1 MTATEEAAAFSLRIP
16 LIVACAFFMENLDS
30 TVIATA
36 LPQMAHTFRES
47 PIALN
52 AGVTVYMLTLA
63 VFIPLSA
70 WVADRFGP
78 RNVFGS
84 AILLFTAASML
95 CGLSQSLPQFVAA
108 RALQGVGGAMMVPVG
123 RIIVVRNAPKSQM
136 LRAMAFL
143 TWPALVGP
151 IVGPSVGGFIATYS
165 SWRWIFYMNVPIGML
180 GAYLVWRMLSNQTT
194 GMARGFDRRGFV
206 LSSVSL
212 VSLMWAMGALAQDH
226 ASYAESACMLVV
238 AIVSGAMAIRH
249 MRAVAHP
256 LIDLMPFRVATFF
269 ETCLGGGFSRFAI
282 SASLFVLP
290 LMFQVGFGF
299 SPFVSGLLMLVG
311 ALGSLSTKAIAIGVV
326 RRFGF
331 RRVLIANSALIA
343 LAILLCGCL
352 YSDMPIE
359 AMAAVMVLCGFTRSL
374 QFTCLNTLGFAD
386 MPPERISAASMLTS
400 MLQQVVMGIAVGSA
414 AVLLRASVALHG
426 GRSLSAADFRYVL
439 VALACVALLA
449 VVRFVHLEDAAGAE
463 ISGRV
468 A

>member
-1 MTATEEAAAFSLRIP
+1 MTGTEKAPAFSLRIP

-36 LPQMAHTFRES
+36 VPQMARSFGES

-84 AILLFTAASML
+84 AIVLFTVASML

-108 RALQGVGGAMMVPVG
+108 RALQGIGGAMMVPVG

-151 IVGPSVGGFIATYS
+151 IVGPSVGGFVATYS
-165 SWRWIFYMNVPIGML
+165 SWRWIFYMNVPMGIL
-180 GAYLVWRMLSNQTT
+180 GAVLVWRLLSNQTA
-194 GMARGFDRRGFV
+194 GAARSFDRRGFV
-206 LSSVSL
+206 LSSIAL
-212 VSLMWAMGALAQDH
+212 VSLMWGMGSLAQDQ
-226 ASYAESACMLVV
+226 ASYVQSAGLIAV
-238 AIVSGAMAIRH
+238 ALAIGGMTFRH
-249 MRAVAHP
+249 MRTVAHP
-256 LIDLMPFRVATFF
+256 LIDLKPFRIATFF

-282 SASLFVLP
+282 SASLFILP
-290 LMFQVGFGF
+290 LMFQIGFGL
-299 SPFVSGLLMLVG
+299 SPFSSGLLMLVG
-311 ALGSLSTKAIAIGVV
+311 AVGSLSTKAIAIGVV

-331 RRVLIANSALIA
+331 RHVLIANSALIA
-343 LAILLCGCL
+343 LATLLCGCL
-352 YSDMPIE
+352 YADMPI
-359 AMAAVMVLCGFTRSL
+359 AVPAAVMVLCGFTRSL

-400 MLQQVVMGIAVGSA
+400 MLQQVVMGIAVGCA
-414 AVLLRASVALHG
+414 AVLLRVSVALHG
-426 GRSLSAADFRYVL
+426 GHALGAIDFRYVL
-439 VALACVALLA
+439 VTLACIASLA
-449 VVRFVHLEDAAGAE
+449 VVRFVHLEKAAGAE